1 MKNKFLYWLLPLIW
15 MGVIFYSSSTP
26 YDQQDIKPLLGEF
39 IDLSF
44 LEPYVSWIFFTYN
57 NAPVSV
63 ETHGVDGLLE
73 FFIRKG
79 THVFVF
85 FLLTSLIYLAL
96 RKTTALIFK
105 TKLGLSFLLT
115 VAYAIVDEIHQGF
128 TPNRTPYLGDVIL
141 DSLGGLLA
149 ILMIF
154 LIRKKAELKTP
165 QT

>member
-1 MKNKFLYWLLPLIW
+1 MKNKYLYWLLPLSW

-26 YDQQDIKPLLGEF
+26 YNQQDIKPLLGELTN
-39 IDLSF
+39 LSF
-44 LEPYVSWIFFTYN
+44 LEPYVSWISFTYN

-63 ETHGVDGLLE
+63 KTHGVDGMVE

-85 FLLTSLIYLAL
+85 FLLTCLIFLAL
-96 RKTTALIFK
+96 RKTTALSFK
-105 TKLGLSFLLT
+105 TQLGLSFLLT

-149 ILMIF
+149 ILIIILM
-154 LIRKKAELKTP
+154 RKKAELKTP
-165 QT
+165 RA